1 MKDLW
6 GKFMLAVLLL
16 SQIAIPFIW
25 LYGAMNY
32 SPPRGRLILACS
44 AGLWSCTIFI
54 RIKNHPIVDVA
65 FKNGVAIL
73 ISVFIRNIPYSSS
86 VFSMYGKQYFIQLY
100 FTSISERYGRKGIK
114 VTEIKKDALLV
125 SNTSKTV
132 RLYRKAA

>member
-73 ISVFIRNIPYSSS
+73 ISVFIRNIPYIFFR
-86 VFSMYGKQYFIQLY
+86 VFYVWEAVFYTVVLY
-100 FTSISERYGRKGIK
+100 VYLRTIWKEGY
-114 VTEIKKDALLV
+114 
-125 SNTSKTV
+125 
-132 RLYRKAA
+132 